1 MKTINNIKQDGWE
14 SAINSI
20 VCADCFDLLGLIPD
34 KSIDCV
40 LMDPPYGV
48 NLGKN
53 SKFKYDKF
61 EDTPENVIK
70 LVNNILKECFRVSDL
85 VVMTPGNTNLFEYPK
100 PTHVGSLFFPHGTG
114 MNNWGFTCWQPIYF
128 YGNDPYL
135 EKRMGSRPDSLCITD
150 IPQKNGHPCP
160 KGIKQWQ
167 WLVKRTS
174 FQNQLILD
182 PFMGSWT
189 TAVACKSLN
198 RNFIGCDIS
207 EEYCKIG
214 EKRLKSVF
222 EIKENNKN
230 ETII

>member
-1 MKTINNIKQDGWE
+1 MIKTINDIKQDGWE
-14 SAINSI
+14 SAIDSI
-20 VCADCFDLLGLIPD
+20 VCVNCFDLLNLIPN
-34 KSIDCV
+34 KSIDCI

-53 SKFKYDKF
+53 SKFEYDKF

-70 LVNNILKECFRVSDL
+70 LVNDVLKECFRVSDL
-85 VVMTPGNTNLFEYPK
+85 VVLTPGIRNMLEYPK
-100 PTHVGSLFFPHGTG
+100 PTHVGSFFYPAAVSRDS
-114 MNNWGFTCWQPIYF
+114 WGFVCWQPIYF
-128 YGNDPYL
+128 YGKDPRKGKGANSFMSS
-135 EKRMGSRPDSLCITD
+135 EASE
-150 IPQKNGHPCP
+150 KNGHPCP
-160 KGIKQWQ
+160 KPIKQWQ
-167 WLVKRTS
+167 WLVKRIS
-174 FQNQLILD
+174 FPNQLILD

-198 RNFIGCDIS
+198 RHFIGCDIS

-230 ETII
+230 ENII